1 MNIRE
6 QIIADITAK
15 VETKLASQKVELANI
30 NDFTKIVND
39 AKNKLKKFNDDY
51 AQLEKLIAP
60 IIKSGNDYIDALD
73 KGVEM
78 NNLLSKDFKQ
88 LGLDWST
95 YAEAK
100 AFKDVF
106 IKGDRG
112 VVSTMVATIKNI

>member
-1 MNIRE
+1 MGTLN
-6 QIIADITAK
+6 DIFKKIEDKT
-15 VETKLASQKVELANI
+15 ELASHEVELANI

-39 AKNKLKKFNDDY
+39 AKNKLKKFGDDY
-51 AQLEKLIAP
+51 AELEKLIAP

-78 NNLLSKDFKQ
+78 DNLLSKDFKQ

-95 YAEAK
+95 YPEAK

-106 IKGDRG
+106 IKGNRG
-112 VVSTMVATIKNI
+112 VVSTMVARIKNI